1 MKKIVSVIIVAVV
14 LISALSVVSCVKE
27 GGMFTLTS
35 SEFVAQGII
44 PDMYTL
50 ALGKNISPP
59 FSWCNIPEG
68 TKSFAFTIVDPDV
81 PWGKYG
87 NPPAGFLPGDLFIH
101 WVVYDIPAEVTSF
114 GEGISPKGT
123 LPEGAKELNNSCL
136 EEFGPESPY
145 YKFRSGYIGMGPPTG
160 DIAHGYVFT
169 LYALNTETLEL
180 SPEARYP
187 DFIDA
192 IKGKVLARSSFIAYF
207 GVKKK

>member
-1 MKKIVSVIIVAVV
+1 MKKIVSVIIVV
-14 LISALSVVSCVKE
+14 LILVSALSVVSCVKE

-35 SEFVAQGII
+35 SELVAQGII
-44 PDMYTL
+44 PDKYTL

-59 FSWCNIPEG
+59 LSWSNIPEG
-68 TKSFAFTIVDPDV
+68 TKSFALTIIDPDV
-81 PWGKYG
+81 PWGRYQ

-101 WVVYDIPAEVTSF
+101 WVIYDIPAEVTSIS
-114 GEGISPKGT
+114 EGISPEGT

-145 YKFRSGYIGMGPPTG
+145 YQYRSGYIGMAPPAG
-160 DIAHGYVFT
+160 DIAHAYVFT
-169 LYALNTETLEL
+169 LYALNTETLGL
-180 SPEARYP
+180 SPEVRYP